1 MRYLKITS
9 PDIENGPGFRVTLWL
24 SGCLLDC
31 PGCHN
36 KNSHNFNLGTGVNDE
51 TLYEIYQRLDKP
63 YIKGL
68 TLSGGNPL
76 DSNIDELIWL
86 IESVK
91 NKFPEKDILLYSGYE
106 LKDIIGTNKEKVLEY
121 IDILIDG
128 PFKLNER
135 DTTIAFR
142 GSRNQI
148 IWEKNQNGEFIKSSL
163 N

>member
-1 MRYLKITS
+1 MRYIKITS

-24 SGCLLDC
+24 SGCLVGC

-36 KNSHNFNLGTGVNDE
+36 RESHNFNFGSIVDDE
-51 TLYEIYQRLDKP
+51 TLYEIYRKLDKP

-86 IESVK
+86 IKSVK

-106 LKDIIGTNKEKVLEY
+106 LKDIIGTDKERVLEY

-128 PFKLNER
+128 PFRIKER
-135 DTTIAFR
+135 DTTISFR

-148 IWEKNQNGEFIKSSL
+148 IWEKNQDGEFIKSSL